1 MSSPSPQGIIQ
12 QQLSGK
18 PSEEVIL
25 AVSEISD
32 VDPLDFEEC
41 LHDVVD
47 PDALDSLTEWSGE
60 AQVGVSFTF
69 ESYTVTIEGDRLV
82 VEDRQTIE

>member
-1 MSSPSPQGIIQ
+1 MSFPAPHGIVQ
-12 QQLSGK
+12 RQLSGK
-18 PSEEVIL
+18 PSEDVIL

-32 VDPLDFEEC
+32 VDPLDFEQR

-47 PDALDSLTEWSGE
+47 PDALDSLTEWNGA

-69 ESYTVTIEGDRLV
+69 ESYTVTIEGDQLV
-82 VEDRQTIE
+82 VEDRQAIE